1 MEFPKGRE
9 HYTRFHASAGEAIIA
24 AAADPSRGDRW
35 RRTTLLEAALA
46 AIRVKGSAL
55 GARYRRV
62 CRYRGHKIA
71 ILAVAHAI
79 LEIVWHLPAK
89 GTTYHELGADYIDR
103 RDKDHATR
111 RYVRLIENLGH
122 GVTLE
127 PIPIAA

>member
-1 MEFPKGRE
+1 M
-9 HYTRFHASAGEAIIA
+9 
-24 AAADPSRGDRW
+24 
-35 RRTTLLEAALA
+35 

-79 LEIVWHLPAK
+79 LEIVWHFLAK
-89 GTTYHELGADYIDR
+89 GATYHELGADYIDR
-103 RDKDHATR
+103 RDKDHATPR
-111 RYVRLIENLGH
+111 HVRLLENLGH
-122 GVTLE
+122 RVTLE